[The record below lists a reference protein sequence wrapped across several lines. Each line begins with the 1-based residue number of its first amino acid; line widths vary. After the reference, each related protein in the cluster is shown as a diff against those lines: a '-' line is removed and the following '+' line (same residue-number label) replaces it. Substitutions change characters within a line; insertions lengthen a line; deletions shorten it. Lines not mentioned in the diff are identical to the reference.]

1 MRAFTHLCQ
10 KANISLF
17 DDTITL
23 YPKLNGNTHT
33 ETVIDFSTLNSICV
47 QVGCVY
53 KEVRKT
59 ISLQEDNLGI
69 KRYINR
75 DDPLHARYHMD
86 NFTMDDRHY
95 HAQFA
100 KTIDKSKLIEILTAF
115 VKYDVLSSAEKE
127 SFIKA
132 YDVASELE
140 SEALKVASETVALKT
155 SSPLIPDK
163 TSNFFASFFATK
175 ATTPL
180 QAKNTTEMISSMCTM
195 LKILLK

>member
-33 ETVIDFSTLNSICV
+33 ETVIDFSTLNSICI

-53 KEVRKT
+53 KEVREA
-59 ISLQEDNLGI
+59 ISTHADNLGI
-69 KRYINR
+69 KRFIHR

-86 NFTMDDRHY
+86 NFTMDDKHY

-100 KTIDKSKLIEILTAF
+100 KTIDKLKLIEILTAF
-115 VKYDVLSSAEKE
+115 VKYDLLSSTEKE
-127 SFIKA
+127 SFIEA
-132 YDVASELE
+132 YEIASELE
-140 SEALKVASETVALKT
+140 SEALKVASETAVLKT
-155 SSPLIPDK
+155 SAPPQPAQK
-163 TSNFFASFFATK
+163 SNFFASFFATK
-175 ATTPL
+175 ATSPL
-180 QAKNTTEMISSMCTM
+180 QAKNTTEIISSICYM
-195 LKILLK
+195 LKVF